1 MKIGDLV
8 KYSEEAAKN
17 RIAAVYGGHNVSEWL
32 GVVVDENPSYYFVK
46 WFNQHHYDN
55 EWKWGVAESKEE
67 LVVVS

>member
-32 GVVVDENPSYYFVK
+32 GVVVDKNPSYYFVM
-46 WFNQHHYDN
+46 WNNQRYYDSQY
-55 EWKWGVAESKEE
+55 GVAEVKEE

>member
-17 RIAAVYGGHNVSEWL
+17 RLAAVYGGHNVSEWL
-32 GVVVDENPSYYFVK
+32 GVVVDKNPSYYFVM
-46 WFNQHHYDN
+46 WNNQRYYDSQY
-55 EWKWGVAESKEE
+55 GVAEVKEE

>member
-32 GVVVDENPSYYFVK
+32 GVVVDKNPSYYFVM
-46 WFNQHHYDN
+46 WNNQRYYDSQY
-55 EWKWGVAESKEE
+55 GVAEVKEE
-67 LVVVS
+67 LVAVS